1 MAQEQAQIERGIACS
16 KCGCQ
21 HFIVLYTRKV
31 TGGML
36 RRRRECRNCG
46 HRITT
51 HEAVI

>member
-1 MAQEQAQIERGIACS
+1 MNTESGSKGISCC

-31 TGGML
+31 HGGML

-46 HRITT
+46 HRLTT
-51 HEAVI
+51 HEVAI